1 MFFPKMGFDSY
12 KLFLCFIIIVF
23 TLPFFS
29 FAEQYYDPI
38 TRRYIQKQPQ
48 IVPVTPPQ
56 NIQQVQQRPVKYP
69 VNARALPTPQEIEAA
84 QIQAEQEREAE
95 KQRMMQI
102 RNSSGTEAYRRFDPN
117 RYHKTEQI
125 TITPL

>member
-1 MFFPKMGFDSY
+1 MGFDSY
-12 KLFLCFIIIVF
+12 KLFSCIIIIVL

-29 FAEQYYDPI
+29 FAEQYYDPV

-48 IVPVTPPQ
+48 FATETQ
-56 NIQQVQQRPVKYP
+56 QQQVQQRTVRYP
-69 VNARALPTPQEIEAA
+69 VNAKALPTPQEIQAA
-84 QIQAEQEREAE
+84 KIQAEQEREAE

-117 RYHKTEQI
+117 RYHQTEQI